1 MISVALAA
9 TAVIAG
15 VAAPAFAQTYPS
27 RPVKMVVPFAP
38 GGATDIIART
48 VAQKLS
54 DRLGQSVVIENK
66 PGAGTT
72 VGNAEVAK
80 AKPDGYTLLFAPTP
94 FVISQVVYPTLP
106 YDPRKDF
113 TPVSLLATSPFILVT
128 NLAVPAQSIAEL
140 VALAKAKPGTLTFC
154 SAGNGTVPHLAGELF
169 KLRAGVDIVH
179 VPYKGG
185 GPAIVDLV
193 GGQVN
198 MMFATPIEV
207 SQHVQAG
214 KLRVLGA
221 TSRQAAAGVSR
232 YADARG
238 KRLPRLRRRVVLRRP
253 RAGRHAAR
261 DRQQAR
267 HRAGRGDGA
276 SRRARAV
283 RRAECRSQRAGAGG
297 LREVPGRRAGEVG
310 RHREA
315 VRRESGLSRRR
326 LPPGPPGHSGPAAP
340 APDLV

>member
-1 MISVALAA
+1 MIRARPYRRIALAFA
-9 TAVIAG
+9 AALVAVLAVSPIA
-15 VAAPAFAQTYPS
+15 AQPYPNK
-27 RPVKMVVPFAP
+27 PVRMIVPFAP

-54 DRLGQSVVIENK
+54 DRLGQPVVIENK

-72 VGNAEVAK
+72 IGNAEVAK
-80 AKPDGYTLLFAPTP
+80 ARPDGYTLLFAPTP

-106 YDPRKDF
+106 YDPKKDF
-113 TPVSLLATSPFILVT
+113 APVSLLATSPFILVT
-128 NLAVPAQSIAEL
+128 NTAVPAKTIAEL

-154 SAGNGTVPHLAGELF
+154 SAGNGTVPHLSGELF

-214 KLRVLGA
+214 RLNVLG
-221 TSRQAAAGVSR
+221 TT
-232 YADARG
+232 AR
-238 KRLPRLRRRVVLRRP
+238 KRL
-253 RAGRHAAR
+253 AAFPN
-261 DRQQAR
+261 
-267 HRAGRGDGA
+267 
-276 SRRARAV
+276 
-283 RRAECRSQRAGAGG
+283 
-297 LREVPGRRAGEVG
+297 VPTLD
-310 RHREA
+310 
-315 VRRESGLSRRR
+315 ESGY
-326 LPPGPPGHSGPAAP
+326 PGFEVASFFGVLAP
-340 APDLV
+340 AGTPPEVVNRLAGDLAAVMDSPEVREKFAAQSAEGNVQGPDAFAKFLDAEREKWADIVKRSGAKVD

>member
-1 MISVALAA
+1 VNPNRPAYRFALAC
-9 TAVIAG
+9 
-15 VAAPAFAQTYPS
+15 VAASIVAFAALPAKAQPYPN
-27 RPVKMVVPFAP
+27 RPVKMIVPFAP

-48 VAQKLS
+48 VAQKLG

-72 VGNAEVAK
+72 IGNAEVAK
-80 AKPDGYTLLFAPTP
+80 ARPDGYTLLFAPTP

-113 TPVSLLATSPFILVT
+113 VPVSLLATSPFILVT
-128 NLAVPAQSIAEL
+128 NSTVAANSVAEL
-140 VALAKAKPGTLTFC
+140 VALAKARPGSLNFC

-207 SQHVQAG
+207 SQHVQSG
-214 KLRVLGA
+214 KLRVLGT
-221 TSRQAAAGVSR
+221 TSLKRLAAMPDVPTLAESGYPGFEVASFFGVLAPSGTPPEIVNKLAADLAAVMELPDVRERFAAQSAAANVQGPE
-232 YADARG
+232 AFARFLEAERDKWG
-238 KRLPRLRRRVVLRRP
+238 DIVKRSGARV
-253 RAGRHAAR
+253 
-261 DRQQAR
+261 D
-267 HRAGRGDGA
+267 
-276 SRRARAV
+276 
-283 RRAECRSQRAGAGG
+283 
-297 LREVPGRRAGEVG
+297 
-310 RHREA
+310 
-315 VRRESGLSRRR
+315 
-326 LPPGPPGHSGPAAP
+326 
-340 APDLV
+340 

>member
-1 MISVALAA
+1 MNRFRTSRRVALAF
-9 TAVIAG
+9 AG
-15 VAAPAFAQTYPS
+15 VLAAALTVAPAAAQPYPNK
-27 RPVKMVVPFAP
+27 PVRMIVPFAP

-72 VGNAEVAK
+72 IGNAEVAK
-80 AKPDGYTLLFAPTP
+80 ARPDGYTLLFAPTP

-106 YDPRKDF
+106 YDPKKDF
-113 TPVSLLATSPFILVT
+113 APVSLLATSPFILVT
-128 NLAVPAQSIAEL
+128 NPAVPAKTVAEL

-198 MMFATPIEV
+198 LMFATPIEV
-207 SQHVQAG
+207 AQQVQAG
-214 KLRVLGA
+214 KLNVLGA
-221 TSRQAAAGVSR
+221 TSK
-232 YADARG
+232 
-238 KRLPRLRRRVVLRRP
+238 KRL
-253 RAGRHAAR
+253 AAFPN
-261 DRQQAR
+261 
-267 HRAGRGDGA
+267 
-276 SRRARAV
+276 
-283 RRAECRSQRAGAGG
+283 
-297 LREVPGRRAGEVG
+297 VPTLD
-310 RHREA
+310 
-315 VRRESGLSRRR
+315 ESGY
-326 LPPGPPGHSGPAAP
+326 PGFEVASFFGVLAP
-340 APDLV
+340 AGTPPEIVNRLAAELAAVMESPEVRERFASQSAEANVQGPDAFAKFLDTERDKWADIVKRSGAKVD

>member
-1 MISVALAA
+1 MKFVAALLALAA
-9 TAVIAG
+9 ACFAVAVG
-15 VAAPAFAQTYPS
+15 AQPYPN
-27 RPVKMVVPFAP
+27 RPVKMIVPFAP

-48 VAQKLS
+48 VAQKLA
-54 DRLGQSVVIENK
+54 DRLGQSVVVENK

-80 AKPDGYTLLFAPTP
+80 ARPDGYTLLFAPTP

-106 YDPRKDF
+106 YDPKKDF
-113 TPVSLLATSPFILVT
+113 APVSLLATSPFILVVNSSVT
-128 NLAVPAQSIAEL
+128 SANLAEL
-140 VALAKAKPGTLTFC
+140 VAQAKSKPGSLTFC

-207 SQHVQAG
+207 AQHVQSG

-221 TSRQAAAGVSR
+221 TSLKRLAAFPDVPTLAESGYPGFEVASFFGVLAPAGTPPEIVDKLATELAAVMDLPEVRERFAAQS
-232 YADARG
+232 ADANVQGPEAFARFLDTERDKWADIV
-238 KRLPRLRRRVVLRRP
+238 KRS
-253 RAGRHAAR
+253 
-261 DRQQAR
+261 
-267 HRAGRGDGA
+267 GA
-276 SRRARAV
+276 KV
-283 RRAECRSQRAGAGG
+283 
-297 LREVPGRRAGEVG
+297 
-310 RHREA
+310 
-315 VRRESGLSRRR
+315 
-326 LPPGPPGHSGPAAP
+326 
-340 APDLV
+340 D